1 MICSTEKYLPIEAP
15 YYGAKL
21 IRDTDRDYV
30 WVLRRYDNRVWYR
43 KFYIWDWEQ
52 KLLSCPVTLN
62 LVQWDEEKQNL
73 VKL

>member
-1 MICSTEKYLPIEAP
+1 MICSTKRYIALQDN

-30 WVLRRYDNRVWYR
+30 WVLRRYDNRIWYR